1 MIKISD
7 TREIAMTFP
16 NGKIFTVPVGTEAS
30 CLLPHCGEAD
40 GTVAAVIV
48 NNEMLPLSTQLLT
61 NASFKPVLLESAEG
75 ASVYRHTLSF
85 LLCAASHKVFPA
97 RVLRIGHSL
106 GDCYY
111 FSYHGGKAIAE
122 EHIKALKDAID
133 DFIKRDL
140 EIEHKF
146 VSYSDALNAFK
157 EGKQK
162 GTVLLLQQNTE
173 SKVPVNSLDGFID
186 LYTAPLLPRTGLL
199 KSYNLFLYGDGLLL
213 QFPSRQGGAELK
225 PFTDSPKIFSIFS
238 EYKKWGRIVG
248 VHSVGQLNA
257 LVKRREIK
265 EFIRISEAFAD
276 KQLSSIAD
284 TIYKRR
290 DEIKLIL
297 IAGPSSSGKTTTAK
311 KISLA
316 LKVLGLDPIAVSL
329 DDYYLH
335 PDKVPVDENG
345 NKDFECLQSL
355 DVPYLNQQLMDLFD
369 GKEITL
375 PIFDFKTG
383 LRKDG
388 EKIKLERRQVLV
400 LEGIHGLNDELTPKI
415 KAENKFKVYVSA
427 LTQLNIDDHNR
438 VPTTDNR
445 LLRRMVRDYQF
456 RGMSAERTLK
466 MWADVQRGA
475 EKYIFKYQNSAD
487 AVFNSALDY
496 EIAVLRLY
504 AEPLLRSVSPE
515 GEEYTEAARMLSF
528 LKNFY
533 LIPPQHVPPLS
544 VLREFIG
551 GSDFKY

>member
-1 MIKISD
+1 M
-7 TREIAMTFP
+7 REIIVSFS
-16 NGKIFTVPVGTEAS
+16 NGGTFTVPAGTEAYY
-30 CLLPHCGEAD
+30 LLPYCAETV
-40 GTVAAVIV
+40 GTIAAVSV
-48 NNEMLPLSTQLLT
+48 NNEILPLSTRLLT
-61 NASFKPVLLESAEG
+61 NATFKPVLLESVAG

-85 LLCAASHKVFPA
+85 LLCAASHRVFPE

-111 FSYHGGKAIAE
+111 FSYYGGKAIAT
-122 EHIKALKDAID
+122 EHIEALKAAID
-133 DFIKRDL
+133 DFIKKDL
-140 EIEHKF
+140 EIEHGF
-146 VSYSDALNAFK
+146 VSYHDALSGFTAA
-157 EGKQK
+157 KQM
-162 GTVLLLQQNTE
+162 GTTLLLQQNAE
-173 SKVPVNSLDGFID
+173 SKVAVNSLGDFID
-186 LYTAPLLPRTGLL
+186 LYTAPLLPRTGLV

-213 QFPSRQGGAELK
+213 QFPSRQGGTELK
-225 PFTDSPKIFSIFS
+225 PFSDNPKIFSVFT

-248 VHSVGQLNA
+248 VHNVGQLNT
-257 LVKRREIK
+257 LVEKHQIK
-265 EFIRISEAFAD
+265 EYIRISEAFAD
-276 KQLSSIAD
+276 KSLSSIAD
-284 TIYKRR
+284 KIYERR
-290 DEIKLIL
+290 EDVKLIL

-311 KISLA
+311 KISLQ
-316 LKVLGLDPIAVSL
+316 LKVLGLDPVAVSL

-335 PDKVPVDENG
+335 PDKVPLDEKG
-345 NKDFECLQSL
+345 NKDFECLEAL
-355 DVPYLNQQLMDLFD
+355 DVQYLNQQLIDLFD
-369 GKEITL
+369 GNEITL

-388 EKIKLERRQVLV
+388 KTIKLQRRQVLV

-504 AEPLLRSVSPE
+504 AEPLLRSVSSE
-515 GEEYTEAARMLSF
+515 KEEYAEAARLLTF

-533 LIPPQHVPPLS
+533 PISSEYVPRLS